1 MLAFLGRNLGIFL
14 SPSILTLPALIR
26 HIEFPFLWLGRRAE
40 SQEELITWIA
50 GWMDFWCCL
59 YLSPAGLGG
68 SRPAWPSTIFPTS
81 FDMDFPMHF
90 GVDLASILE
99 PFLMIF
105 PSFGTDIFAFGFSIE
120 FYRISTEFRDPQTM
134 ENSIITWDSLK
145 KQKNCIF
152 GFSINFVSDL
162 HTFRHNFG
170 SLFACFL
177 RFSWRRISDVFLGAF
192 FCGFWHQAD
201 TQMAPKMDQIS

>member
-1 MLAFLGRNLGIFL
+1 MDCWMDGLLELGRLRL
-14 SPSILTLPALIR
+14 
-26 HIEFPFLWLGRRAE
+26 
-40 SQEELITWIA
+40 A
-50 GWMDFWCCL
+50 G
-59 YLSPAGLGG
+59 PGG

-90 GVDLASILE
+90 GMDLASILE

-152 GFSINFVSDL
+152 GFSINFVSDF
-162 HTFRHNFG
+162 TSISASFWKPFCMFFEVFMASNFG
-170 SLFACFL
+170 CNFGC
-177 RFSWRRISDVFLGAF
+177 VFLWVLAPSRHPDDSQNGPKF
-192 FCGFWHQAD
+192 LEKLRIGFSS
-201 TQMAPKMDQIS
+201 TAP